1 MTVGSVRRVDIH
13 TPSSATGP
21 APLAEI
27 PGFARAAGAPPF
39 SLGRDLL
46 GCEKGKAAARVSQAG
61 TTCQHGFPPHQ
72 YTSFHLAASFR
83 TVVMLRTVM
92 GPTIFSSFAPVNV
105 LPLNPPFASQ

>member
-46 GCEKGKAAARVSQAG
+46 GCEEGKAAARVSQAG
-61 TTCQHGFPPHQ
+61 TTCQQG
-72 YTSFHLAASFR
+72 FHLSNTHLFTWRQA
-83 TVVMLRTVM
+83 
-92 GPTIFSSFAPVNV
+92 FAPSSCCAPSWVRQSF
-105 LPLNPPFASQ
+105 PASPQ